1 MISCIII
8 EFFKAGWSRT
18 EQ

>member
-1 MISCIII
+1 MISCIMTV
-8 EFFKAGWSRT
+8 FFKAGWSST